1 MKTKKI
7 FFAIIF
13 CISCGITNNNGNQS
27 SITKL
32 YITMQGTDEV
42 AIYSTPDLT
51 LLKKA
56 CEIVGKYI
64 KKNSIF
70 ILESTV
76 YPGCTEKFCVPILE
90 RVSKLKFNK
99 DFYCGYSPERINPG
113 DSVHNFKN
121 IVKIT
126 KEKGLNVINDYFDL
140 NTSKEIM
147 QKYGKADII
156 VGNAVFAH
164 VDNLD
169 EIILAVKNT
178 LEDNGVFIFEINY
191 LGDMIDELQY
201 DVIYHE
207 HTMYHSVLTLKK
219 FLEKKKV

>member
-1 MKTKKI
+1 
-7 FFAIIF
+7 
-13 CISCGITNNNGNQS
+13 
-27 SITKL
+27 
-32 YITMQGTDEV
+32 
-42 AIYSTPDLT
+42 
-51 LLKKA
+51 
-56 CEIVGKYI
+56 
-64 KKNSIF
+64 
-70 ILESTV
+70 
-76 YPGCTEKFCVPILE
+76 
-90 RVSKLKFNK
+90 
-99 DFYCGYSPERINPG
+99 
-113 DSVHNFKN
+113 
-121 IVKIT
+121 
-126 KEKGLNVINDYFDL
+126 
-140 NTSKEIM
+140 M

-219 FLEKKKV
+219 FLEKNEMKIFDVKHFPIRGGVIRIYATFKN